1 MRLIY
6 VVLACMVVLLTEAV
20 VGAGRGTY
28 AVGEVRN
35 QVADLD
41 IALLKFAVQPAGVR
55 LAA

>member
-6 VVLACMVVLLTEAV
+6 VVLACVVVLPREAV
-20 VGAGRGTY
+20 VGAWRGTY
-28 AVGEVRN
+28 AIGEVRN

-55 LAA
+55 SAA

>member
-6 VVLACMVVLLTEAV
+6 VVLACVVVLLTEAV
-20 VGAGRGTY
+20 LRAGRGTY
-28 AVGEVRN
+28 TVGEVRN

-41 IALLKFAVQPAGVR
+41 IALLKFAVQPAGAR

>member
-41 IALLKFAVQPAGVR
+41 IALLEFAVQPAGVR